1 MFFSFYLSKC
11 MIVVKYFKSNLNNFL
26 HNVKFVNN
34 KLNKKKYML
43 KKKEIIH

>member
-1 MFFSFYLSKC
+1 

-34 KLNKKKYML
+34 KLNKKIHV
-43 KKKEIIH
+43 KKKGNNTLNSSSIKIFFN